1 MVSRQGHSAGFTAFR
16 QHSGSLLRGIQDPMT
31 LAWDLNSK
39 GLIDSQV
46 REQACLTTV
55 TIQQRVSCILVALEE
70 KIASDEAAFDT
81 FLSVLSQDPVMEE
94 MWQKLMDAK
103 GTVYY
108 NIIEI
113 AVFSSCHTSLSC
125 TPADIHSHGQGKG
138 SDSEE
143 KTSGGMGAYTYA

>member
-16 QHSGSLLRGIQDPMT
+16 QHSGSLLRVIQDPMT

-46 REQACLTTV
+46 REQACLVSATV
-55 TIQQRVSCILVALEE
+55 QQQVSCLLDALEG

-94 MWQKLMDAK
+94 IWQKLKDA
-103 GTVYY
+103 G
-108 NIIEI
+108 
-113 AVFSSCHTSLSC
+113 
-125 TPADIHSHGQGKG
+125 GK
-138 SDSEE
+138 
-143 KTSGGMGAYTYA
+143 